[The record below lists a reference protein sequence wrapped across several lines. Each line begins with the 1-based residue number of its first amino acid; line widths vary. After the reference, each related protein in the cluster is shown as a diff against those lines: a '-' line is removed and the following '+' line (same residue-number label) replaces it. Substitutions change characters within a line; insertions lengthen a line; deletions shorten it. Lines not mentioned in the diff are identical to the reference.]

1 MPYAEGR
8 IFNDADS
15 HVMET
20 RDWMTRYADPG
31 IRERLAPL
39 DLTSGGVAYQV
50 EQAITAAENRKTN
63 REAVAEAEANLMLY
77 KGWKAL
83 GAFDPRERT
92 RALDLLG
99 FNQQLVFTTF
109 ALSHFWGIFKR
120 GEDDPNVVYGGARAH
135 NRAIAE
141 FCARDRRLMAVGFVP
156 LDNAELAAREIDEAI
171 GLGCAAIHIP
181 SIPPEKISPT
191 HPKYDGIWARLQ
203 DADVPFMLH
212 VGGGGMPFPKA
223 FFKNDRPVTDFLGGG
238 ENFHSK
244 DFMVAHYG
252 PETFLSAMVL
262 DGIFEKFPRLRGGC
276 IEQGAMWIVP
286 WLKRL
291 DISQETFVRTEPALR
306 LPMKASD
313 YVRRPLK
320 FTPYP
325 HEPVGWII
333 EQAGPELCLFSSDYP
348 HIEGG
353 RNPLKRFENS
363 TVGLDE
369 DAKHRFYTSNFV
381 EMMGSRAA

>member
-1 MPYAEGR
+1 
-8 IFNDADS
+8 
-15 HVMET
+15 
-20 RDWMTRYADPG
+20 
-31 IRERLAPL
+31 
-39 DLTSGGVAYQV
+39 
-50 EQAITAAENRKTN
+50 
-63 REAVAEAEANLMLY
+63 MLY

-83 GAFDPRERT
+83 GAFDPAERT
-92 RALDLLG
+92 HALDLLG

-120 GEDDPNVVYGGARAH
+120 GEADPKVVYGGARAH

-141 FCARDRRLMAVGFVP
+141 FCRGDRRLMAVGFVP

-181 SIPPEKISPT
+181 SVPPGNFADASEVSTGCGRGFRMPT
-191 HPKYDGIWARLQ
+191 FRSCCMSAAADAR
-203 DADVPFMLH
+203 
-212 VGGGGMPFPKA
+212 FPKA

-244 DFMVAHYG
+244 DFMAIHVM

-291 DISQETFVRTEPALR
+291 DISQETFVRR
-306 LPMKASD
+306 S
-313 YVRRPLK
+313 RRC
-320 FTPYP
+320 
-325 HEPVGWII
+325 
-333 EQAGPELCLFSSDYP
+333 AC
-348 HIEGG
+348 
-353 RNPLKRFENS
+353 R
-363 TVGLDE
+363 
-369 DAKHRFYTSNFV
+369 
-381 EMMGSRAA
+381 